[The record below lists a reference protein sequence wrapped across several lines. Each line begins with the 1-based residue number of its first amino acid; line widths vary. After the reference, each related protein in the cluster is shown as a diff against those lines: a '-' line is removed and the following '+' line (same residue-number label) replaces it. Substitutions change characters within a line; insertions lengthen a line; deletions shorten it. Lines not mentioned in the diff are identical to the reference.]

1 MKPLEEGME
10 EARNKKMEQYQQELE
25 EKKKEE
31 KVKGLL
37 RMTLSTEAYERLMN
51 VRIVNPQLYAMASNQ
66 IFNLYQK
73 AGRKLNEKELLSLLK
88 ALKGQQKETKITFK

>member
-37 RMTLSTEAYERLMN
+37 RLTLSNEAYERLMN
-51 VRIVNPQLYAMASNQ
+51 VRIVNPQLYAMATNQ
-66 IFNLYQK
+66 VFNLYQK
-73 AGRKLNEKELLSLLK
+73 AGRKLNEKEVLGLLK
-88 ALKGQQKETKITFK
+88 ALKGQQKETRITFK

>member
-1 MKPLEEGME
+1 MEEGME

-37 RMTLSTEAYERLMN
+37 RLTLSNEAYERLMN
-51 VRIVNPQLYAMASNQ
+51 VRIVNPQLYAMATNQ
-66 IFNLYQK
+66 VFNLYQK
-73 AGRKLNEKELLSLLK
+73 AGRKLNEKEVLGLLK
-88 ALKGQQKETKITFK
+88 ALKGQQKETRITFK

>member
-51 VRIVNPQLYAMASNQ
+51 VSY
-66 IFNLYQK
+66 
-73 AGRKLNEKELLSLLK
+73 
-88 ALKGQQKETKITFK
+88 

>member
-51 VRIVNPQLYAMASNQ
+51 VRIGKPQFYAMARNQ